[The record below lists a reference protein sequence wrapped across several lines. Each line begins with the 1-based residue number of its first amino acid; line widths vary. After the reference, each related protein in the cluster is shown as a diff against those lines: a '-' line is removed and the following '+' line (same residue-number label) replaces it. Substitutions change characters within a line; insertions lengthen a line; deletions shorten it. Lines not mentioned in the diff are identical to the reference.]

1 MGAASWSCQGSSIGN
16 PGEPTT
22 TPDQSGQSGHPDQS
36 DQSDQSDQPGQL
48 LPMSGWLL
56 ALSGR
61 DA

>member
-1 MGAASWSCQGSSIGN
+1 MTA
-16 PGEPTT
+16 PH
-22 TPDQSGQSGHPDQS
+22 QSGQSGHSGQS
-36 DQSDQSDQPGQL
+36 DRSDQPDHSGQL